1 MEQLYIHLAAALSD
15 SHTMQRLW
23 ATSSN
28 TFQLP
33 DLLLSHK
40 NVCASHQQGRWLWS
54 VTSPP
59 ANLSVTALFDGS
71 RGAMFPRTATRTV
84 MPS

>member
-1 MEQLYIHLAAALSD
+1 MEQVYILLAAALSD

-40 NVCASHQQGRWLWS
+40 NVCASHQQGCGFG
-54 VTSPP
+54 
-59 ANLSVTALFDGS
+59 LS
-71 RGAMFPRTATRTV
+71 
-84 MPS
+84 